1 MRQIMVAN
9 QIYKLQTGDKHLP
22 LLLHS
27 LSKQNASNVSD
38 EQSQPFYTSTHPSIT
53 SFREKALN
61 YYLGTT
67 HSNILSIHFLILPYD
82 SIFFPPTTKF
92 L

>member
-1 MRQIMVAN
+1 MRQILAAN

-53 SFREKALN
+53 SFRENALN

-67 HSNILSIHFLILPYD
+67 HSNILSIHY
-82 SIFFPPTTKF
+82 SIPLF
-92 L
+92 